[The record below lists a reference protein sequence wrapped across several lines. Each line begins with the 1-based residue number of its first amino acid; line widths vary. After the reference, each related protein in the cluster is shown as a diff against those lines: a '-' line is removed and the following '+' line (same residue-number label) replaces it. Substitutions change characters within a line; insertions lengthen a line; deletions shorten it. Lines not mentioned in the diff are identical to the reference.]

1 MVDSNLPPYGRPTSK
16 FQSLIVLVG
25 PTAVGK
31 TATAIELAEQLD
43 GEIVSA
49 DSRYLYCGMDIGTA
63 KPSPAERARVPHHL
77 IDVTPPDQSWTLAQ
91 FQEAALAAMRD
102 IHARG
107 KFPLLVGGTGQYIR
121 AVTEG
126 WLPPPRSPA
135 GEVRAELEAALAR
148 DGLDAIVARLRAVDP
163 ASAERVDLKNPRRVI
178 RALEVVL
185 ATGESFVTQ
194 RRKAPPPWAITTLG
208 LTMPRP
214 ALYARIDARVEAMM
228 QAGLLDEVKA
238 LAAQGYGWELPAMS
252 ALGYK
257 QIGEYLRGE
266 CDLAEAVGRIKRET
280 RRFVRRQANW
290 FKPTD
295 PNIHWFEVSQT
306 AVADMT
312 EYLRSLKP

>member
-1 MVDSNLPPYGRPTSK
+1 V
-16 FQSLIVLVG
+16 VLV
-25 PTAVGK
+25 
-31 TATAIELAEQLD
+31 
-43 GEIVSA
+43 
-49 DSRYLYCGMDIGTA
+49 
-63 KPSPAERARVPHHL
+63 
-77 IDVTPPDQSWTLAQ
+77 
-91 FQEAALAAMRD
+91 
-102 IHARG
+102 
-107 KFPLLVGGTGQYIR
+107 
-121 AVTEG
+121 
-126 WLPPPRSPA
+126 
-135 GEVRAELEAALAR
+135 
-148 DGLDAIVARLRAVDP
+148 
-163 ASAERVDLKNPRRVI
+163 
-178 RALEVVL
+178 
-185 ATGESFVTQ
+185 TGESFVTQ
-194 RRKAPPPWAITTLG
+194 RRKALPPWAITTLG

-266 CDLAEAVGRIKRET
+266 CDLDEAVRRIKRET